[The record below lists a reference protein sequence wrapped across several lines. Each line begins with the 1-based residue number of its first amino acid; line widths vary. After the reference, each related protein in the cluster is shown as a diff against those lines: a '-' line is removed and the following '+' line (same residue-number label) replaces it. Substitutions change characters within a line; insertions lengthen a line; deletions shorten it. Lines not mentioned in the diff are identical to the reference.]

1 MATVTPLPT
10 SSLVSASR
18 LLPEGIYA
26 ELSLL
31 SRRTRTL
38 LLDGLPPF
46 DLDCPL
52 AGTVREVERAL
63 QALDVAKELTPP
75 PEPAA
80 SLVPT
85 VIRVAGLTICTK
97 TRSASTRDGR
107 IALTR
112 YEFDFLSV
120 LALDPIAVIT
130 KGQLLRDVW
139 GYRAPV
145 RTRTVDT
152 HASRLRRK
160 ITGACAGVWVV
171 NHWGI
176 GYSLT
181 HPAQGQV
188 AS

>member
-1 MATVTPLPT
+1 MATITPLPT
-10 SSLVSASR
+10 SSLISTSR
-18 LLPEGIYA
+18 LSPEGIYA

-46 DLDCPL
+46 DPDCPL
-52 AGTVREVERAL
+52 GGTVREVERAWE
-63 QALDVAKELTPP
+63 ALDLAKDLTPP
-75 PEPAA
+75 PEPAV
-80 SLVPT
+80 SLHPT
-85 VIRVAGLTICTK
+85 LIRVDELTICTK
-97 TRSASTRDGR
+97 TRTASTRDGR
-107 IALTR
+107 ITLTR
-112 YEFDFLSV
+112 YEFDVLNV
-120 LALDPIAVIT
+120 LARDPTLVIT
-130 KGQLLRDVW
+130 KNQLLRDVW
-139 GYRAPV
+139 GYRSPV

-181 HPAQGQV
+181 HPAQGPV